1 MQTRRDLYQAYR
13 LMTQRLGTALL
24 QGEPDLPESP
34 MRRHNVAMFGGVL
47 VAVLVAAV
55 FGVIGLLRPGNA
67 TALTDPGT
75 VIVEEETGATFVYS
89 APQGTM
95 IPVVNMASA
104 RLLVGQ
110 ENVKVRVV
118 SSASLSGYPR
128 GTLVGIPGAPE
139 SLPARD
145 RLVRSPWSAC
155 VVEGADANGERRPYT
170 TLVGGFAVGGEP
182 IGQDKAML
190 VEQDGQ
196 AWLLWSNQRM
206 RVSTEGAR
214 ALTEERPRQVPL
226 AWLNALPAGP
236 DFRSP
241 SVPGLGRQTRGPD
254 GGASIVG
261 RVFTVAPVAGGGA
274 KWYVQLA
281 DGLAPLTP
289 AQAALLLQDPGSKK
303 AYGRAPVKAI
313 ELDPATA
320 TGARRSATSMGGGDL
335 PRTMP
340 AVITP
345 PSTSPV
351 CAVYADTERGSAKA
365 LLTVG
370 STVAVPTPPKG
381 WFNQDVVDQVVLPY
395 GGGALAGLLPGDGR
409 LDAIQSLYL
418 VDDQGRRH
426 AVTSPQ
432 ALTAL
437 GYTTQ
442 DIAPL
447 PAHLVHLIP
456 EGPAL
461 DIPAARK
468 PVQADRPRTTG
479 PQQRQ

>member
-1 MQTRRDLYQAYR
+1 MQTRRDLHQAYK

-34 MRRHNVAMFGGVL
+34 MRRHNIAMFGGVL
-47 VAVLVAAV
+47 VAVLVAAT

-89 APQGTM
+89 APQAKM

-104 RLLVGQ
+104 RLLVGEQ
-110 ENVKVRVV
+110 EVKVRVV
-118 SSASLSGYPR
+118 SAASLSRYAR

-139 SLPARD
+139 SPPAPD

-155 VVEGADANGERRPYT
+155 VVEGVDANGERRPYT
-170 TLVGGFAVGGEP
+170 SLVGGFNVGGGQ

-190 VEQDGQ
+190 VEENGQ

-206 RVSTEGAR
+206 RISAEGVR

-236 DFRSP
+236 DFRGP
-241 SVPGLGRQTRGPD
+241 SVPGLGRETRGPD
-254 GGASIVG
+254 GGKSTVG
-261 RVFTVAPVAGGGA
+261 RVFTVPPVAGGSA
-274 KWYVQLA
+274 KWYVLLS

-289 AQAALLLQDPGSKK
+289 AQAALLLQNPATKK
-303 AYGRAPVKAI
+303 AYGRSPVKAV

-320 TGARRSATSMGGGDL
+320 TGARRSATRMGGGDL
-335 PRTMP
+335 PQTMP
-340 AVITP
+340 QIVTP
-345 PSTSPV
+345 PPAHPV
-351 CAVYADTERGSAKA
+351 CAVYPETERGSSKA

-370 STVAVPTPPKG
+370 STVAIPAPPQG

-395 GGGALAGLLPGDGR
+395 GKGALIGLLPGNGR
-409 LDAIQSLYL
+409 LDALQSLYL
-418 VDDQGRRH
+418 VGDQGRRH
-426 AVTSPQ
+426 VIPSQ
-432 ALTAL
+432 EALSSL
-437 GYTTQ
+437 GYTMQ
-442 DIAPL
+442 DVAPL

-456 EGPAL
+456 EGSAL
-461 DIPAARK
+461 DPAAARK
-468 PVQADRPRTTG
+468 PAQTG
-479 PQQRQ
+479 QTLRPQQQ